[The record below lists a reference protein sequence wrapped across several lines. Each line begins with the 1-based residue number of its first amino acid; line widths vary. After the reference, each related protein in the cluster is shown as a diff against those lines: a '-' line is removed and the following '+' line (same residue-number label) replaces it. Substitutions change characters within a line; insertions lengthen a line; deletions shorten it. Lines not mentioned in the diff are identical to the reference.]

1 MILARETG
9 SSLEDAQKRIWLVDS
24 QGLVTS
30 SRPDYSS
37 LAHHKLPYAHS
48 SPLASESADLLSA
61 VKAVKPTALI
71 GVSAQ
76 GGAFTEAVVKEMASI
91 SKNPLIFALSNPT
104 SKVHRKIINS

>member
-1 MILARETG
+1 LAE
-9 SSLEDAQKRIWLVDS
+9 AQKRIWLVDS

-30 SRPDYSS
+30 SRSDFNS
-37 LAHHKLPYAHS
+37 LAHHKLPYAHK
-48 SPLASESADLLSA
+48 SPLSTESSDLLSA

-76 GGAFTEAVVKEMASI
+76 GGAFTEEVVKEMGVI

-104 SKVHRKIINS
+104 SKVRCT